1 MWSVETL
8 LVWREL
14 KELKLLIDDSELS
27 LLILLI
33 LLLDEMELNDEDDEL
48 LLLESL
54 LSLSYSLPAFSL

>member
-8 LVWREL
+8 LVRREL

-54 LSLSYSLPAFSL
+54 LSLSYSLPALSL

>member
-8 LVWREL
+8 LVRREL

-54 LSLSYSLPAFSL
+54 LSLS

>member
-8 LVWREL
+8 LVRREL

>member
-8 LVWREL
+8 LVRREL

-33 LLLDEMELNDEDDEL
+33 LLLDEIELNDEDDEL

-54 LSLSYSLPAFSL
+54 LSLSYSLPVFSL

>member
-8 LVWREL
+8 LVRREL

-54 LSLSYSLPAFSL
+54 LSLSYSLPVFSL